1 MTEASHTCDMRFDI
15 VEGTMSPAVQK
26 AVEKGKETL
35 SSGIWEELRCVP
47 V

>member
-1 MTEASHTCDMRFDI
+1 MRFDI